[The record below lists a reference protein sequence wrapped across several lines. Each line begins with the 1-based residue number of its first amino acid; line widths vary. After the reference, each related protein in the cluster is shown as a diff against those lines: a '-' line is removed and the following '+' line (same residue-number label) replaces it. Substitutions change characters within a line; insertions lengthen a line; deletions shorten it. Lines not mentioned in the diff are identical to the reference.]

1 MMPCL
6 ALLSTPTHKAAHPSQ
21 AHGTRDATMFGRG
34 GRGRGGGRFGGR
46 GGMMGG
52 GGATALDHLRETV
65 EEMGL
70 DPRAAMG
77 GGQQQEPLPAYP
89 FVPLYPPRPLT
100 EAEGAKI
107 QAQRELG
114 AFGFGVV
121 GCVGRWLNVLK
132 GGGGVIDV
140 CGRQVR
146 VTYS

>member
-1 MMPCL
+1 ML
-6 ALLSTPTHKAAHPSQ
+6 
-21 AHGTRDATMFGRG
+21 GRG

-46 GGMMGG
+46 GGMMGR

-89 FVPLYPPRPLT
+89 FVPLYPSRPLT

-114 AFGFGVV
+114 AFGFLGM
-121 GCVGRWLNVLK
+121 CVGR
-132 GGGGVIDV
+132 GGACGVRFGV
-140 CGRQVR
+140 CGRRGCCIFFVNSAL
-146 VTYS
+146 THTW